1 MMKKLSLALALCT
14 PLGATA
20 SCGSA
25 FCMVDTQWSMQ
36 GVNVTPGTRF
46 DLHYEYI
53 NQNRV
58 QNGRTRIGVGE
69 IPRDHDEVQT
79 VNRNFIGTLDH
90 NFDANWGI
98 TATLPIV
105 RRTHF
110 HLQNE
115 DDGTQT
121 PENWKFTE
129 VGDLRLLGRYQFSP
143 TETQEHTLG
152 QSGLLFGL
160 KLPTGSFKV
169 RNSDGERAERTL
181 QPGSGTTDALF
192 GAFLRR
198 ALPLKDLSWFVQGL
212 VQVPF
217 TTREDYRPGRRINID
232 AGMRYEATEKLGLLL
247 QMNGLIRGRDSGA
260 QAEAEDSGG
269 RSLFLSPGVAYALT
283 KDLQVYSFLQLPLYQ
298 FVNGV
303 QLVADRALV
312 VGLSTRF

>member
-1 MMKKLSLALALCT
+1 MRKLLLAFALCT
-14 PLGATA
+14 PLGAAA

-36 GVNVTPGTRF
+36 GVNVAPGTRF

-53 NQNRV
+53 NQDRV
-58 QNGRTRIGVGE
+58 QNGRRRIGVGE
-69 IPRDHDEVQT
+69 ILRDHDEVQT

-90 NFDANWGI
+90 NFDANWGVT
-98 TATLPIV
+98 TALPIV

-115 DDGTQT
+115 DDGSQT

-143 TETQEHTLG
+143 TETPEHALG

-212 VQVPF
+212 VQIPF

-247 QMNGLIRGRDSGA
+247 QMNALIKGRDGGA

>member
-1 MMKKLSLALALCT
+1 MKKLSLALALCT

-232 AGMRYEATEKLGLLL
+232 AGIRYEATQKLGLLL
-247 QMNGLIRGRDSGA
+247 QMNGLIRGRDGGA
-260 QAEAEDSGG
+260 RAEAEDSGG

>member
-1 MMKKLSLALALCT
+1 MKRLSLALVLCT
-14 PLGATA
+14 PLGAAA

-53 NQNRV
+53 NQDRV
-58 QNGRTRIGVGE
+58 HNGRRRIGVGE

-90 NFDANWGI
+90 TFDANWGI

-110 HLQNE
+110 HLHNE
-115 DDGTQT
+115 EDGTQT

-143 TETQEHTLG
+143 TETPEHTLG

-247 QMNGLIRGRDSGA
+247 QMNGLIRGRDGGA

-312 VGLSTRF
+312 VGLSARF

>member
-1 MMKKLSLALALCT
+1 MRKLVLAFALCT
-14 PLGATA
+14 PLGAGA

-36 GVNVTPGTRF
+36 GVNVAPGTRF

-53 NQNRV
+53 NQDRV
-58 QNGRTRIGVGE
+58 QNGRRRIGVGE

-79 VNRNFIGTLDH
+79 VNRNFIGTLDR

-115 DDGTQT
+115 DDGSQT

-143 TETQEHTLG
+143 AETPEHTLG

-212 VQVPF
+212 VQIPF
-217 TTREDYRPGRRINID
+217 TTREDYRPGRRINVD

-247 QMNGLIRGRDSGA
+247 QMNALIKGRDGGA

>member
-1 MMKKLSLALALCT
+1 MKKLSLALALCA
-14 PLGATA
+14 PLGAAA

-36 GVNVTPGTRF
+36 GVNVAPGTRF

-53 NQNRV
+53 NQDRV
-58 QNGRTRIGVGE
+58 QNGRRRISVGE
-69 IPRDHDEVQT
+69 LPRDHDEVQT

-90 NFDANWGI
+90 NLDANWGI

-110 HLQNE
+110 HLHNE

-121 PENWKFTE
+121 PEHWKFTE

-143 TETQEHTLG
+143 METPEHTLG

-181 QPGSGTTDALF
+181 QPGTGTTDALF

-247 QMNGLIRGRDSGA
+247 QMNGLIRGRDAGA

-269 RSLFLSPGVAYALT
+269 RSLSLSPGVAYALT

>member
-1 MMKKLSLALALCT
+1 MKRLSLALVLCA
-14 PLGATA
+14 PLGAAA

-53 NQNRV
+53 NQDRV
-58 QNGRTRIGVGE
+58 QNGRRRIGVGE

-79 VNRNFIGTLDH
+79 VNRNVIGTLDH

-110 HLQNE
+110 HLKNE

-143 TETQEHTLG
+143 TETPEHTLG

-181 QPGSGTTDALF
+181 QPGSGTSDALF

-247 QMNGLIRGRDSGA
+247 QMNALIKGRDGGA

-283 KDLQVYSFLQLPLYQ
+283 KDFQVYGFLQLPLYQ

>member
-1 MMKKLSLALALCT
+1 MKRLSLALVLCT
-14 PLGATA
+14 PLGAAA

-25 FCMVDTQWSMQ
+25 FCMLDTQWSMH

-79 VNRNFIGTLDH
+79 VNRNFIGTL
-90 NFDANWGI
+90 
-98 TATLPIV
+98 
-105 RRTHF
+105 
-110 HLQNE
+110 
-115 DDGTQT
+115 
-121 PENWKFTE
+121 
-129 VGDLRLLGRYQFSP
+129 
-143 TETQEHTLG
+143 
-152 QSGLLFGL
+152 
-160 KLPTGSFKV
+160 
-169 RNSDGERAERTL
+169 
-181 QPGSGTTDALF
+181 QPGTGTTDALF

-198 ALPLKDLSWFVQGL
+198 ALPLKDLSWFVQSV

-217 TTREDYRPGRRINID
+217 TTREDYRPGRRVNID

-247 QMNGLIRGRDSGA
+247 QMNALIKGRDGGA

-283 KDLQVYSFLQLPLYQ
+283 KDFQVYSFLQLPLYQ

>member
-1 MMKKLSLALALCT
+1 MKKLSLALVLCA
-14 PLGATA
+14 PLGAAA

-36 GVNVTPGTRF
+36 GVNVTLGTRF

-53 NQNRV
+53 NQNHV
-58 QNGRTRIGVGE
+58 QNGRRRIGVGE

-90 NFDANWGI
+90 NFDASWGI

-110 HLQNE
+110 HLHNE

-143 TETQEHTLG
+143 TETQEHALG

-181 QPGSGTTDALF
+181 QPGSGTTDAFF

-217 TTREDYRPGRRINID
+217 TTREDYQPGRRINID

-247 QMNGLIRGRDSGA
+247 QMNALIKGRDGGA

-269 RSLFLSPGVAYALT
+269 RSLYLSPGVAYALT

>member
-14 PLGATA
+14 PLGAAA

-58 QNGRTRIGVGE
+58 QNGRRRIGVGE
-69 IPRDHDEVQT
+69 IPRDHDEVRT

-90 NFDANWGI
+90 NFDASWGI

-143 TETQEHTLG
+143 TETREHTLG

-232 AGMRYEATEKLGLLL
+232 AGIRYEATEKLGLLL

>member
-1 MMKKLSLALALCT
+1 MKRLSLALVLCA
-14 PLGATA
+14 PLGAAA

-53 NQNRV
+53 NQNHV
-58 QNGRTRIGVGE
+58 QNGRRRIGVGE

-90 NFDANWGI
+90 NFDANWGV

-110 HLQNE
+110 HIQNNN
-115 DDGTQT
+115 DGTQT

-129 VGDLRLLGRYQFSP
+129 VGDLRLLGRYQFAP
-143 TETQEHTLG
+143 TETPEHALG

-169 RNSDGERAERTL
+169 RNSVGERAERTL
-181 QPGSGTTDALF
+181 QPGTGTTDALF

-198 ALPLKDLSWFVQGL
+198 AFPLKDLSWFVQGL
-212 VQVPF
+212 VQIPF
-217 TTREDYRPGRRINID
+217 TTREDYRPRRRINVD

-247 QMNGLIRGRDSGA
+247 QMNGLINGRDGGA

-269 RSLFLSPGVAYALT
+269 GSLFLSPGVAYALT

>member
-1 MMKKLSLALALCT
+1 MKKLSLALALCT
-14 PLGATA
+14 PLGAAA

-58 QNGRTRIGVGE
+58 QNGRRRIGVGE

-98 TATLPIV
+98 TGTLPIV

-217 TTREDYRPGRRINID
+217 TTREDYRPGPRINID

-247 QMNGLIRGRDSGA
+247 QMNGLIRGRDGGA

>member
-1 MMKKLSLALALCT
+1 MKKLSLALALCA
-14 PLGATA
+14 PLGAAA

-53 NQNRV
+53 NQDRV
-58 QNGRTRIGVGE
+58 QNGRRRIGVGE

-98 TATLPIV
+98 AATLPIV

-143 TETQEHTLG
+143 TETPEHALG

-169 RNSDGERAERTL
+169 RNPDGERAERTL

-192 GAFLRR
+192 GAFLRQ

-212 VQVPF
+212 VQIPL
-217 TTREDYRPGRRINID
+217 TTREDYRPGRRINVD

-247 QMNGLIRGRDSGA
+247 QMNGLIKGRDGGA

-283 KDLQVYSFLQLPLYQ
+283 KDIQVYSFLQLPLYQ

>member
-1 MMKKLSLALALCT
+1 MKKLSLALALCT
-14 PLGATA
+14 PLGAAA

-53 NQNRV
+53 NQDRV
-58 QNGRTRIGVGE
+58 QNGRRRIGVGE

-79 VNRNFIGTLDH
+79 VNRNVIGTLDH

-110 HLQNE
+110 HLKNE

-143 TETQEHTLG
+143 TETPEHTLG

-181 QPGSGTTDALF
+181 QPGSGTSDALF

-247 QMNGLIRGRDSGA
+247 QMNALIKGRDGGA

-283 KDLQVYSFLQLPLYQ
+283 KDFQVYSFLQLPLYQ

>member
-1 MMKKLSLALALCT
+1 MKKLSLALALCT
-14 PLGATA
+14 PLGAAA

-58 QNGRTRIGVGE
+58 QNGRTRIGVDE

-90 NFDANWGI
+90 NLDAKWGI
-98 TATLPIV
+98 TAALPIV

-121 PENWKFTE
+121 PESWKFTE
-129 VGDLRLLGRYQFSP
+129 AGDLRVLGRYQFSP
-143 TETQEHTLG
+143 TETPEHTLG
-152 QSGLLFGL
+152 QSGVLFGL

-169 RNSDGERAERTL
+169 RNADGERADRTL
-181 QPGSGTTDALF
+181 QPGTGTTDTLV

-232 AGMRYEATEKLGLLL
+232 AGMRYEAREKRGLLL
-247 QMNGLIRGRDSGA
+247 QMNGLIKGDDSDEQPVAEGYDGRA
-260 QAEAEDSGG
+260 
-269 RSLFLSPGVAYALT
+269 RCLSAGVAYALT
-283 KDLQVYSFLQLPLYQ
+283 KDLHAYSFLQLPLYQ